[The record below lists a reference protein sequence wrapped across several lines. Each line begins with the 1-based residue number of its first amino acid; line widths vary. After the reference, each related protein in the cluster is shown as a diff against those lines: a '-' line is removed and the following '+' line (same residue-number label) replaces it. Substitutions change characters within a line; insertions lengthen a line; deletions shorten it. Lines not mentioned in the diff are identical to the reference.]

1 LTTKFEA
8 GLADL
13 STRLT
18 DVEADI
24 LAKMQENE
32 DAGMDRDTALD
43 TAIADVSTELG
54 LAKEDLL
61 TAIGTTEEALTTKF
75 EAGLADLS
83 TRLTDV
89 EADIL
94 AKIQENEDAGMDRDT
109 ALATAIDDVSTEL
122 GLAKE
127 DLLTAIGTTETA
139 LTTKFEAGLAGVAT
153 EISNVATQLTD
164 VEADI
169 LAKMQENEDAGMDRD
184 TALATAI
191 DDVST
196 ELGFAKEDLL
206 TAIGTTE
213 TALTTKFEAGLAGV
227 ATEISN
233 VATLVGKPASEV
245 TQADIDAYTDILA
258 NIEAGSDTNP
268 TVFTEE
274 QLQYD
279 VNKDGVVDAA
289 DQAMVEQS
297 FRGADVSLG
306 GKFAATGLYATQEE
320 YNRQLQEQADTQ
332 FEQQQEQ
339 QRAMQQQ
346 LSQQMARQAGED
358 RFREFTDLLGS
369 AKDLSGQ
376 QVKTSPGELAD
387 IKYLYD
393 FNSVFANPKQ
403 EGLFAGPYGRD
414 ERKDTPMAAASG
426 GLIETENDRF
436 LRLIRGN

>member
-1 LTTKFEA
+1 MDSDA
-8 GLADL
+8 ALA
-13 STRLT
+13 
-18 DVEADI
+18 A
-24 LAKMQENE
+24 
-32 DAGMDRDTALD
+32 
-43 TAIADVSTELG
+43 AIADVSTELG
-54 LAKEDLL
+54 LVKSDLL
-61 TAIGTTEEALTTKF
+61 AAIGTTEEALAKKF
-75 EAGLADLS
+75 EDGLADLS
-83 TRLTDV
+83 TDVSDLSTDV
-89 EADIL
+89 
-94 AKIQENEDAGMDRDT
+94 
-109 ALATAIDDVSTEL
+109 S
-122 GLAKE
+122 
-127 DLLTAIGTTETA
+127 DL
-139 LTTKFEAGLAGVAT
+139 
-153 EISNVATQLTD
+153 STQLTD

-191 DDVST
+191 ADVST
-196 ELGFAKEDLL
+196 DLGFAKEDLL

-213 TALTTKFEAGLAGV
+213 TDLTTKFEAGLAGLS
-227 ATEISN
+227 TEISN
-233 VATLVGKPASEV
+233 VATFVGKPASKV
-245 TQADIDAYTDILA
+245 TQADIDAYTDVLA

-297 FRGADVSLG
+297 FGGQDVSLG

-320 YNRQLQEQADTQ
+320 YNRQLQEQADAQ
-332 FEQQQEQ
+332 FEQQQAEQAAAQEQQQEQ

-346 LSQQMARQAGED
+346 LSQQMATQAGED

-376 QVKTSPGELAD
+376 QVKTSPGELAN

-414 ERKDTPMAAASG
+414 EREDTPMAAASG

>member
-1 LTTKFEA
+1 
-8 GLADL
+8 
-13 STRLT
+13 
-18 DVEADI
+18 
-24 LAKMQENE
+24 
-32 DAGMDRDTALD
+32 MDRDTALA

-61 TAIGTTEEALTTKF
+61 TAIGTTEADLTAKF

-83 TRLTDV
+83 TEISDLSTQLTDV
-89 EADIL
+89 EASIL
-94 AKIQENEDAGMDRDT
+94 TKIQENEDAGMDRDT
-109 ALATAIDDVSTEL
+109 ALSTAI
-122 GLAKE
+122 A
-127 DLLTAIGTTETA
+127 
-139 LTTKFEAGLAGVAT
+139 
-153 EISNVATQLTD
+153 
-164 VEADI
+164 
-169 LAKMQENEDAGMDRD
+169 
-184 TALATAI
+184 
-191 DDVST
+191 DVST

-213 TALTTKFEAGLAGV
+213 ADLTAKFEAGLAGV

-258 NIEAGSDTNP
+258 NIEAGSDTNT

-297 FRGADVSLG
+297 FGGQDVSLG

-339 QRAMQQQ
+339 QREMQQQ
-346 LSQQMARQAGED
+346 LSQQMAKQAGED

-369 AKDLSGQ
+369 AKDLSGR
-376 QVKTSPGELAD
+376 QVKTSPGELAN

-393 FNSVFANPKQ
+393 FDSVFANPKQ

-414 ERKDTPMAAASG
+414 EREDTPMAAASG
-426 GLIETENDRF
+426 GLIETENDRL